1 MKMVLYV
8 KTVIVRIRVRVI
20 RSCAMDSVLILR
32 LIIVTVVRKKGVQI
46 ILTAQVVTCV
56 LLENVVNHVLVVKF
70 YVMDNAS
77 YQTRTIFIVVQKRDA
92 RSILHAQVVRFVL
105 AASVESHV

>member
-1 MKMVLYV
+1 MV
-8 KTVIVRIRVRVI
+8 K
-20 RSCAMDSVLILR
+20 S
-32 LIIVTVVRKKGVQI
+32 
-46 ILTAQVVTCV
+46 
-56 LLENVVNHVLVVKF
+56 

-105 AASVESHV
+105 AASVESRV